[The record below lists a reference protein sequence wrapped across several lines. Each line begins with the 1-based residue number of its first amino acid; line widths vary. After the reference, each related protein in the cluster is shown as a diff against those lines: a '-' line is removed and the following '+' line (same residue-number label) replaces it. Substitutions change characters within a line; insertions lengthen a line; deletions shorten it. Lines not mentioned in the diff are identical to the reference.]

1 MVYYV
6 HTIYADDDLKYL
18 VEVYSDYELY
28 EGTALR
34 ENDVLIVA
42 VYLNLLAMA
51 EFANL
56 TAILQKDV
64 RKYGSLYKDG
74 FRFIDLNIDNDAVH
88 SVLVAPSAPSRA
100 AVSNVPPPNSL
111 HAVSV
116 QKGKIILR
124 GEVGMKEY
132 IWHPQ
137 VVSLLKLPQSKLLLY
152 NSWETKDLYKCI
164 PVIRHYCNYHSI
176 PTSKLLLSMTDHQHM
191 FKKYPAPRVISYDWQ
206 YIHAKMKF
214 SRENIV
220 DQQAP
225 KSKHLICFNSR
236 SNDERLAA
244 VTYLY
249 TKHREKC
256 HLSFLNRRRPSIPI
270 DGEILSL
277 VKYFVPHYKFLSFK
291 DTLPLSL
298 KRGLQES
305 IADAYIL
312 LMFETNIVRH
322 GCQQISEK
330 TYRPI
335 IAGIPFL
342 LWGSQGGI
350 LTHLKKMGFQTFSPH
365 IDEEYDNPKYSYK
378 ERYVRL
384 INEVERLCSLD
395 VAEIDSLYRRC
406 LPMVEHNFTVLESR
420 ENILPLL

>member
-1 MVYYV
+1 MVYYF
-6 HTIYADDDLKYL
+6 HTIYARDDLKYL
-18 VEVYSDYELY
+18 VKEHPNYKLY
-28 EGTALR
+28 DGGPLR
-34 ENDVLIVA
+34 ENDVLVIA
-42 VYLNLLAMA
+42 VYLNLSSMD

-56 TAILQKDV
+56 SAILQKDV
-64 RKYGSLYKDG
+64 RRYGSLYKER
-74 FRFIDLNIDNDAVH
+74 FRLIDLNIDNDTH
-88 SVLVAPSAPSRA
+88 I
-100 AVSNVPPPNSL
+100 
-111 HAVSV
+111 
-116 QKGKIILR
+116 KK
-124 GEVGMKEY
+124 Y
-132 IWHPQ
+132 IYHPQ

-152 NSWETKDLYKCI
+152 NSWGTRDLYKCI

-206 YIHAKMKF
+206 YIHAKMNF
-214 SRENIV
+214 SRKKTV
-220 DQQAP
+220 DQQTP

-244 VTYLY
+244 VAYLY

-256 HLSFLNRRRPSIPI
+256 HLSFLNNKRSAPI
-270 DGEILSL
+270 DDKMLSH
-277 VKYFVPHYKFLSFK
+277 VKHFISPHKFLSFK
-291 DTLPLSL
+291 NAIPLSL
-298 KRGLQES
+298 ERGLPRS

-312 LMFETNIVRH
+312 LMFETNIIRH

-350 LTHLKKMGFQTFSPH
+350 LAHLKKMGFQTFTPH
-365 IDEEYDNPKYSYK
+365 INEEYDNPQYSYM

-395 VAEIDSLYRRC
+395 TDEIDSLYRQC
-406 LPMVEHNFTVLESR
+406 LRMVEHNFTVLESR
-420 ENILPLL
+420 ENIPPLL

>member
-1 MVYYV
+1 MVYYF
-6 HTIYADDDLKYL
+6 HTIYAHDDLKYL
-18 VEVYSDYELY
+18 VKVYPNYELY
-28 EGTALR
+28 DGSSLR
-34 ENDVLIVA
+34 ENDVLVVA
-42 VYLNLLAMA
+42 VYLNLTALT

-64 RKYGSLYKDG
+64 RGYGSLYKDK
-74 FRFIDLNIDNDAVH
+74 FRFIDLNIDNDAGPLP
-88 SVLVAPSAPSRA
+88 SVKSGGV
-100 AVSNVPPPNSL
+100 
-111 HAVSV
+111 
-116 QKGKIILR
+116 ILR
-124 GEVGMKEY
+124 GECGMKNY

-152 NSWETKDLYKCI
+152 NSWGTRDLYKCI

-214 SRENIV
+214 SREKTV
-220 DQQAP
+220 DRQTP

-256 HLSFLNRRRPSIPI
+256 YLSFLNNQWSHPI
-270 DGEILSL
+270 NDEMLSL
-277 VKYFVPHYKFLSFK
+277 VKHFVPHHKFLSFK
-291 DTLPLSL
+291 DTIPLSL
-298 KRGLQES
+298 ERRLQKS

-312 LMFETNIVRH
+312 LMFETNIIRD

-330 TYRPI
+330 TYKPI

-350 LTHLKKMGFQTFSPH
+350 LAHLRKMGFQTFAPH
-365 IDEEYDNPKYSYK
+365 INEEYDNPKHSYM

-384 INEVERLCSLD
+384 INEVDRLCSLD
-395 VAEIDSLYRRC
+395 AAEIDSLYRQC
-406 LPMVEHNFTVLESR
+406 LPMVEHNLTVLESR
-420 ENILPLL
+420 ENIPPLL

>member
-1 MVYYV
+1 MVYYF
-6 HTIYADDDLKYL
+6 HTIYARDDLKYL
-18 VEVYSDYELY
+18 VKVYPNYELY
-28 EGTALR
+28 DGCSLR

-42 VYLNLLAMA
+42 VYLNLTSMA

-64 RKYGSLYKDG
+64 RKYGSLYKDR
-74 FRFIDLNIDNDAVH
+74 FRFIDLNIDNDVG
-88 SVLVAPSAPSRA
+88 
-100 AVSNVPPPNSL
+100 PPASL
-111 HAVSV
+111 KRGRV
-116 QKGKIILR
+116 ILR
-124 GEVGMKEY
+124 GECGMKNY

-137 VVSLLKLPQSKLLLY
+137 VVSLFKLPQSKLLLY
-152 NSWETKDLYKCI
+152 NSWETRDLYKCI
-164 PVIRHYCNYHSI
+164 PVIRHYCNHHSI

-214 SRENIV
+214 SREKTV
-220 DQQAP
+220 DQQTP

-236 SNDERLAA
+236 SNDERLGA

-256 HLSFLNRRRPSIPI
+256 HLSFLNNKRSDPI
-270 DGEILSL
+270 DGKMLSL
-277 VKYFVPHYKFLSFK
+277 VKHLVPHHKFLSFK
-291 DTLPLSL
+291 AAIPLSL
-298 KRGLQES
+298 ERGLQES
-305 IADAYIL
+305 IADAYIM

-342 LWGSQGGI
+342 LWGSRGGYNGAPE
-350 LTHLKKMGFQTFSPH
+350 KNGFS
-365 IDEEYDNPKYSYK
+365 NVCAAYK
-378 ERYVRL
+378 
-384 INEVERLCSLD
+384 
-395 VAEIDSLYRRC
+395 
-406 LPMVEHNFTVLESR
+406 
-420 ENILPLL
+420 

>member
-1 MVYYV
+1 MVYYF
-6 HTIYADDDLKYL
+6 HTIYARDDLKYL
-18 VEVYSDYELY
+18 VKVYPNYELY
-28 EGTALR
+28 DGGSLR

-42 VYLNLLAMA
+42 VYLNLTSMA

-64 RKYGSLYKDG
+64 RKYGSLYKDR
-74 FRFIDLNIDNDAVH
+74 FRFIDLNIDTDAGPPT
-88 SVLVAPSAPSRA
+88 SVKR
-100 AVSNVPPPNSL
+100 
-111 HAVSV
+111 
-116 QKGKIILR
+116 GGFILR
-124 GEVGMKEY
+124 GECGMKNY
-132 IWHPQ
+132 IWHTQ

-152 NSWETKDLYKCI
+152 NSWETRDLYKCI
-164 PVIRHYCNYHSI
+164 PVIRHYCNHHSI

-191 FKKYPAPRVISYDWQ
+191 FKKYPAPRLISYDWQ

-214 SRENIV
+214 SREKTV
-220 DQQAP
+220 DQQTP

-236 SNDERLAA
+236 SNDERLGA

-256 HLSFLNRRRPSIPI
+256 HLSFLNNKRSDPI
-270 DGEILSL
+270 DGKMLYL
-277 VKYFVPHYKFLSFK
+277 VKHLVPHHKFLSFK
-291 DTLPLSL
+291 AAIPLSL
-298 KRGLQES
+298 ERGLQES

-350 LTHLKKMGFQTFSPH
+350 LAHLRKMGFQTFGPH
-365 IDEEYDNPKYSYK
+365 INEEYDNPKYSYM

-395 VAEIDSLYRRC
+395 ATEIDSLYRRC
-406 LPMVEHNFTVLESR
+406 LPMVEHNFTVLEAR
-420 ENILPLL
+420 ENIPPLL

>member
-1 MVYYV
+1 MRAP
-6 HTIYADDDLKYL
+6 T
-18 VEVYSDYELY
+18 S
-28 EGTALR
+28 
-34 ENDVLIVA
+34 
-42 VYLNLLAMA
+42 
-51 EFANL
+51 L
-56 TAILQKDV
+56 TTWV
-64 RKYGSLYKDG
+64 
-74 FRFIDLNIDNDAVH
+74 V
-88 SVLVAPSAPSRA
+88 
-100 AVSNVPPPNSL
+100 
-111 HAVSV
+111 
-116 QKGKIILR
+116 ILR
-124 GEVGMKEY
+124 GECGLKNY

-137 VVSLLKLPQSKLLLY
+137 VVSLLKLLQSKLLLY
-152 NSWETKDLYKCI
+152 NSLDTRDLYKCI
-164 PVIRHYCNYHSI
+164 PVIRHYCNHHSI

-191 FKKYPAPRVISYDWQ
+191 FKKYPAPRLISYDWQ

-214 SRENIV
+214 SREKTV
-220 DQQAP
+220 DQQTP

-236 SNDERLAA
+236 SNDERLGA

-256 HLSFLNRRRPSIPI
+256 HLSFLNNKRSDPI
-270 DGEILSL
+270 DGKMLSL
-277 VKYFVPHYKFLSFK
+277 VKHLVPHHKFLSFK
-291 DTLPLSL
+291 GAIPLSL
-298 KRGLQES
+298 ERGLQES

-350 LTHLKKMGFQTFSPH
+350 LAHLRKMGFQTFAPH
-365 IDEEYDNPKYSYK
+365 INEEYDNPKYSYM

-395 VAEIDSLYRRC
+395 ATEIDSLYRRC

-420 ENILPLL
+420 ENIFPLL

>member
-1 MVYYV
+1 MVYYF
-6 HTIYADDDLKYL
+6 HTIYARDDLKYL
-18 VEVYSDYELY
+18 VKVYPNYELY
-28 EGTALR
+28 DGCPLR
-34 ENDVLIVA
+34 ENDVLVVA

-56 TAILQKDV
+56 ADMLQKDV
-64 RKYGSLYKDG
+64 RTYGSSYEEL
-74 FRFIDLNIDNDAVH
+74 FRFIDLNIDNYAVH
-88 SVLVAPSAPSRA
+88 SVLVAPSATSRA
-100 AVSNVPPPNSL
+100 AVPNVPAANSL

-116 QKGKIILR
+116 QKGKFILR
-124 GEVGMKEY
+124 GEDGMKEY

-176 PTSKLLLSMTDHQHM
+176 PTSKLLLSMTDHQQM

-214 SRENIV
+214 SREKTV
-220 DQQAP
+220 DQQTP

-244 VTYLY
+244 VAYLY

-256 HLSFLNRRRPSIPI
+256 HLSFLNNKRSAPI
-270 DGEILSL
+270 DDKMLSH
-277 VKYFVPHYKFLSFK
+277 VKHFISPHKFLSFK
-291 DTLPLSL
+291 NAIPLSL
-298 KRGLQES
+298 ERGLPRS

-312 LMFETNIVRH
+312 LMFETNIIRH

-350 LTHLKKMGFQTFSPH
+350 LAHLKKMGFQTFTPH
-365 IDEEYDNPKYSYK
+365 INEEYDNPKYSYM

-395 VAEIDSLYRRC
+395 TDEIDSLYRQC

-420 ENILPLL
+420 ENIPPLL